1 MRAKVDSR
9 AMREMNRALLLEL
22 IRQEATITRI
32 DLARRS
38 ALTKPTVS
46 TIVDALIAEGLVHEV
61 GLGESG
67 AQGGRR
73 GRLLGLNADAAAF
86 AGVHLSIRY
95 TSIAVADAR
104 GRIRAAKTVPSFRGE
119 PGRAL
124 QELPG
129 LLTSVMREAKL
140 PRSRLRGIG
149 VAAPGLVDHT
159 TGTCVLAPNL
169 RWYDVPLRARLIE
182 AFGTPAAVRNTMQA
196 GAIAEARLGAA
207 RRARSFAWV
216 YLGTGIG
223 AALVIDGRVFYGKR
237 GYSGELGHCKVADAG
252 PVCGCGRRGCLETVA
267 SVPAIEGYA
276 RSGAA
281 GRRGG
286 SSKKLDA
293 YAIAHAASN
302 GDAAARAA
310 VARAGRYMGVGIS
323 YLLNLLDL
331 EMVVLAGRVV
341 RAGDWL
347 IETIR
352 GSVSEHTMQG
362 PGIPIVA
369 STVEDDV
376 VLKGAVLLAMEGDQV
391 ERPIPVED
399 SEWTRRWASPHAVE
413 D

>member
-22 IRQEATITRI
+22 IRQESTITRI

-73 GRLLGLNADAAAF
+73 GRLLGLNADAGAF
-86 AGVHLSIRY
+86 AGVHFSIRY

-104 GRIRAAKTVPSFRGE
+104 GRIRAARTVHSFRGK
-119 PGRAL
+119 PAL
-124 QELPG
+124 AIQELPA
-129 LLTSVMREAKL
+129 LLTAVMREAKL
-140 PRSRLRGIG
+140 PRSRLRGVG
-149 VAAPGLVDHT
+149 VAAPGLIDHT
-159 TGTCVLAPNL
+159 TGICVLAPNL
-169 RWYDVPLRARLIE
+169 RWYDVPLRAKLIE
-182 AFGTPAAVRNTMQA
+182 ALGAPAAVRNTMQA

-207 RRARSFAWV
+207 RSARSFAWV
-216 YLGTGIG
+216 YLGSGIG

-237 GYSGELGHCKVADAG
+237 GYSGELGHCKVADGG

-276 RSGAA
+276 RSGRRHAK
-281 GRRGG
+281 GR
-286 SSKKLDA
+286 DA
-293 YAIAHAASN
+293 YAIAQAASN
-302 GDAAARAA
+302 GDAGARSA
-310 VARAGRYMGVGIS
+310 VTRAGRFMGVGIS

-347 IETIR
+347 IDTIR
-352 GSVSEHTMQG
+352 GSVTEHTMQG

-369 STVEDDV
+369 STVEDDA
-376 VLKGAVLLAMEGDQV
+376 VLKGAVLLAMEGDHV
-391 ERPIPVED
+391 ERPIPVD
-399 SEWTRRWASPHAVE
+399 DAEWTRRWASPRAVE